1 MAQTSVTVA
10 PVADET
16 AEERPR
22 TGAGGGTASGER
34 WADGLRIGL
43 GLGTAVFVLALSFGA
58 LARAQGW
65 SLLQATVGSL
75 LVFSGSAQFALL
87 TGLPAGG
94 ALPAVGAAV
103 LVNLRF
109 APLAAAA
116 TSSLRGGKLRRS
128 MEAQGVVDGSWV
140 AAYRGG
146 GRFARPV
153 LLGASL
159 VQWPAWVA
167 GTLIGALL
175 APSPEVLHR
184 WGLDVVFPAFYLLLL
199 LDLLRDPASR
209 PPALLGAA
217 LAGVLLLVAPAGVA
231 LLAASAAALVGLRSR
246 TTSGGRT

>member
-1 MAQTSVTVA
+1 M
-10 PVADET
+10 ADET
-16 AEERPR
+16 TDERRP
-22 TGAGGGTASGER
+22 AASGDSVASGDG
-34 WADGLRIGL
+34 WVDGLRLGL
-43 GLGTAVFVLALSFGA
+43 GLGTAVCVLALSFGA
-58 LARAQGW
+58 LAREQGW
-65 SLLQATVGSL
+65 SVLQATVGSL

-109 APLAAAA
+109 VPLAAAA
-116 TSSLRGGKLRRS
+116 TSSLRGGRLRRS
-128 MEAQGVVDGSWV
+128 IEAQGVVDGSWV

-167 GTLIGALL
+167 GTLIGALV
-175 APSPEVLHR
+175 APSAEVFTR

-199 LDLLRDPASR
+199 LDLLRDPAAR
-209 PPALLGAA
+209 LPALLGGV
-217 LAGVLLLVAPAGVA
+217 LAGVLLLVAPAGTA
-231 LLAASAAALVGLRSR
+231 LLAASIAALVGLRSR
-246 TTSGGRT
+246 GTPGGGA

>member
-1 MAQTSVTVA
+1 M
-10 PVADET
+10 ADET
-16 AEERPR
+16 AKERHGTTSGDR
-22 TGAGGGTASGER
+22 TASGEG
-34 WADGLRIGL
+34 WVDGLRVGL

-58 LARAQGW
+58 LAREQGW
-65 SLLQATVGSL
+65 SLLQATACSL

-94 ALPAVGAAV
+94 ALPAMGAAV

-116 TSSLRGGKLRRS
+116 TSSLRGGRLRRGV
-128 MEAQGVVDGSWV
+128 EAQSVVDGSWV
-140 AAYRGG
+140 VAAYQGG

-167 GTLIGALL
+167 GTVIGALL
-175 APSPEVLHR
+175 APSPEVFTR
-184 WGLDVVFPAFYLLLL
+184 WGLDIVFPAFYLLLL

-209 PPALLGAA
+209 PPALLGGVS
-217 LAGVLLLVAPAGVA
+217 AGVLLL
-231 LLAASAAALVGLRSR
+231 
-246 TTSGGRT
+246 

>member
-1 MAQTSVTVA
+1 MVHQANEHYVLGM
-10 PVADET
+10 ADET
-16 AEERPR
+16 AEERHR
-22 TGAGGGTASGER
+22 AASGEG
-34 WADGLRIGL
+34 WADGLRVGL

-65 SLLQATVGSL
+65 SVLQATAGSL

-116 TSSLRGGKLRRS
+116 TSSLRGGRLRRGV
-128 MEAQGVVDGSWV
+128 EAQSVVDGSWV
-140 AAYRGG
+140 AAYRGE

-153 LLGASL
+153 LLAASL
-159 VQWPAWVA
+159 VQWPAWVV

-209 PPALLGAA
+209 PPALLGGV

-246 TTSGGRT
+246 ATSGAGG

>member
-1 MAQTSVTVA
+1 M
-10 PVADET
+10 ADEA
-16 AEERPR
+16 AEQRQR
-22 TGAGGGTASGER
+22 TGSGDGTAPGDRTASGEG
-34 WADGLRIGL
+34 WADGLRVGL

-65 SLLQATVGSL
+65 SLVQATTGSL

-116 TSSLRGGKLRRS
+116 TSSLRGGRLRRGI
-128 MEAQGVVDGSWV
+128 EAQSVVDGSWV

-175 APSPEVLHR
+175 APSSEVLHR

-209 PPALLGAA
+209 PPALLGGV
-217 LAGVLLLVAPAGVA
+217 LAGVLLLVAPAGLA
-231 LLAASAAALVGLRSR
+231 LLAASAAALVGLRGGAS
-246 TTSGGRT
+246 SGGRA

>member
-1 MAQTSVTVA
+1 M
-10 PVADET
+10 
-16 AEERPR
+16 
-22 TGAGGGTASGER
+22 GEG
-34 WADGLRIGL
+34 WADGFRVGL
-43 GLGTAVFVLALSFGA
+43 GLATAVFVLGLSFGA
-58 LARAQGW
+58 LARGQGW
-65 SLLQATVGSL
+65 SPLQATAGSL

-94 ALPAVGAAV
+94 VLPAVGAAV

-109 APLAAAA
+109 VPLAAAA
-116 TSSLRGGKLRRS
+116 TSSLRGGRLRRS
-128 MEAQGVVDGSWV
+128 IEAQSVVDGSWV

-159 VQWPAWVA
+159 VQWPVWVV

-175 APSPEVLHR
+175 APSPEVFTR
-184 WGLDVVFPAFYLLLL
+184 GGLDVVFPAFYLLLL

-209 PPALLGAA
+209 PPALLGGV

-231 LLAASAAALVGLRSR
+231 LLAASAAALLGLRSR
-246 TTSGGRT
+246 ATSGGAA

>member
-1 MAQTSVTVA
+1 MVYGANERYVV
-10 PVADET
+10 PMADEA
-16 AEERPR
+16 AEERSR
-22 TGAGGGTASGER
+22 TASGDGWVE
-34 WADGLRIGL
+34 GLRVGL

-58 LARAQGW
+58 LARGQGW
-65 SLLQATVGSL
+65 SILQATAASV

-87 TGLPAGG
+87 TALPAGG
-94 ALPAVGAAV
+94 ALPAIGAAV

-116 TSSLRGGKLRRS
+116 ANSLRGGRVRRGL
-128 MEAQGVVDGSWV
+128 EAQSVVDGSWV

-153 LLGASL
+153 LLTASL

-167 GTLIGALL
+167 GTFIGALL
-175 APSPEVLHR
+175 APSPEVFHR

-209 PPALLGAA
+209 APALLGGV
-217 LAGVLLLVAPAGVA
+217 LAGLLLLVAPAGVA
-231 LLAASAAALVGLRSR
+231 LLAASLAALVGLRTR
-246 TTSGGRT
+246 ATRRGGA

>member
-1 MAQTSVTVA
+1 MANGRYVV
-10 PVADET
+10 PMADET
-16 AEERPR
+16 AKERHGTTSGDR
-22 TGAGGGTASGER
+22 TASGEG
-34 WADGLRIGL
+34 WVDGLRVGL

-58 LARAQGW
+58 LAREQGW
-65 SLLQATVGSL
+65 SLLQATVCSL

-94 ALPAVGAAV
+94 ALPAMGAAV

-116 TSSLRGGKLRRS
+116 TSSLRGGRLRRGV
-128 MEAQGVVDGSWV
+128 EAQSVVDGSWV
-140 AAYRGG
+140 AAYQGG

-167 GTLIGALL
+167 GTVIGALL
-175 APSPEVLHR
+175 APSPEVFNR
-184 WGLDVVFPAFYLLLL
+184 WGLDIVFPAFYLLLL

-209 PPALLGAA
+209 PPALLGGVS
-217 LAGVLLLVAPAGVA
+217 AGVLLLFAPAGVA
-231 LLAASAAALVGLRSR
+231 LLAASVAALVGLVTRA
-246 TTSGGRT
+246 TSGGGA

>member
-1 MAQTSVTVA
+1 M
-10 PVADET
+10 ADEA
-16 AEERPR
+16 AEQRHQIPSR
-22 TGAGGGTASGER
+22 DGAASGDRTASGEG
-34 WADGLRIGL
+34 WADGLRVGL

-65 SLLQATVGSL
+65 SLLQATAGSL

-87 TGLPAGG
+87 TGLSAGG
-94 ALPAVGAAV
+94 PLPAVGAAV

-116 TSSLRGGKLRRS
+116 TTSLRGGRLRRS
-128 MEAQGVVDGSWV
+128 IEAQSVVDGSWV

-159 VQWPAWVA
+159 VQWPAWVV

-175 APSPEVLHR
+175 APSPEVFHR

-209 PPALLGAA
+209 APALLGGV
-217 LAGVLLLVAPAGVA
+217 LAGILLLVAPAGVA
-231 LLAASAAALVGLRSR
+231 LLAASLAALVGLRTR
-246 TTSGGRT
+246 ATRRGGA